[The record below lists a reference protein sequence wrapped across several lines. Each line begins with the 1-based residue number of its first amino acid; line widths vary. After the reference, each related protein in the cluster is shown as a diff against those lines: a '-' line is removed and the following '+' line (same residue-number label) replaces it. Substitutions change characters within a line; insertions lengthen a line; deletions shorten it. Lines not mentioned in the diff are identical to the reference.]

1 MQKKY
6 MELSQ
11 NSVMHVFEHFCECI
25 EEADFTSVLN
35 CILTSLRNVRFVILV
50 FRRVE
55 AQFRCFYCEFS
66 IIFCAGYRVFTNVLI
81 E

>member
-25 EEADFTSVLN
+25 EESDFNSVLS
-35 CILTSLRNVRFVILV
+35 CILASLRNVRFVFSVHLQSNGAVSMFLLRILDHFLRWV
-50 FRRVE
+50 SNTQKAF
-55 AQFRCFYCEFS
+55 
-66 IIFCAGYRVFTNVLI
+66 N
-81 E
+81 

>member
-35 CILTSLRNVRFVILV
+35 CILASLRNVRFASHV
-50 FRRVE
+50 F
-55 AQFRCFYCEFS
+55 
-66 IIFCAGYRVFTNVLI
+66 L
-81 E
+81 

>member
-25 EEADFTSVLN
+25 EESDFTSVMN
-35 CILTSLRNVRFVILV
+35 CILASLRNVGFVLYIV
-50 FRRVE
+50 F
-55 AQFRCFYCEFS
+55 
-66 IIFCAGYRVFTNVLI
+66 
-81 E
+81 

>member
-25 EEADFTSVLN
+25 EESDFTSVMN
-35 CILTSLRNVRFVILV
+35 CILASLRNVGLVLYIVFVESWSRFNVSV
-50 FRRVE
+50 ANSR
-55 AQFRCFYCEFS
+55 S
-66 IIFCAGYRVFTNVLI
+66 FCALGMDRSWNL
-81 E
+81 